1 MVNVISSELSIASVD
16 SRLMTSVTK
25 NIVKSVSLFCVKCE
39 GCVDIEASQVTNKKS
54 EQSFSVVTTFLRL
67 GDRTAQ
73 SSPAAEHQHCK
84 HDVSVQRQAG
94 PDLL

>member
-39 GCVDIEASQVTNKKS
+39 GCVDIEASQVTNKK
-54 EQSFSVVTTFLRL
+54 
-67 GDRTAQ
+67 
-73 SSPAAEHQHCK
+73 
-84 HDVSVQRQAG
+84 
-94 PDLL
+94 